1 MAASVTNAEI
11 LPLSGGGI
19 FYAAAEFAGRGT
31 RGLGQEIQKTDTAM
45 QNKGINRG
53 HRTGMRKGASMR
65 GGAVIR
71 AALAFSG
78 LVFGGGA
85 EAGLADFNVG
95 AAYWA
100 ADSEMTSDTG
110 GSWHTGRA
118 AYGVAPGGLFV
129 WGEAQHAVPVLPNIR
144 LRGTLYHDTAG
155 GMRSKQNHLDVIGY
169 WNAIDLTPVSLRLGI
184 GAKAGDMSY
193 RKAGERISFT
203 HVKPFVY
210 GRLFLDVPGTGLSLG
225 GEAEAAALPHN
236 HQKLFDGLLGADWNF
251 GGTLVSGGAVAGYR
265 YLYLR
270 EDYSGS
276 LTAATRIRGPYA
288 GLYLSFL

>member
-1 MAASVTNAEI
+1 M
-11 LPLSGGGI
+11 
-19 FYAAAEFAGRGT
+19 
-31 RGLGQEIQKTDTAM
+31 QK
-45 QNKGINRG
+45 KGINMGSRAG
-53 HRTGMRKGASMR
+53 
-65 GGAVIR
+65 IR
-71 AALAFSG
+71 AAMALLG
-78 LVFGGGA
+78 LLIGGGA

-100 ADSEMTSDTG
+100 ADSEMTADSG
-110 GSWHTGRA
+110 VNWHTGRA
-118 AYGVAPGGLFV
+118 AYGVSPGGLFV
-129 WGEAQHAVPVLPNIR
+129 WGEAQHAVPVLPNIK
-144 LRGTLYHDTAG
+144 LRGTLYNDTAG

-203 HVKPFVY
+203 HVKPLVY
-210 GRLFLDVPGTGLSLG
+210 GRLFLEAPGTGLSFG
-225 GEAEAAALPHN
+225 GEGEFMVLPHN

-270 EDYSGS
+270 EDYSGNDT
-276 LTAATRIRGPYA
+276 LATRIRGPYA

>member
-1 MAASVTNAEI
+1 MEI
-11 LPLSGGGI
+11 KVINSGC
-19 FYAAAEFAGRGT
+19 
-31 RGLGQEIQKTDTAM
+31 
-45 QNKGINRG
+45 
-53 HRTGMRKGASMR
+53 RTG
-65 GGAVIR
+65 IR
-71 AALAFSG
+71 AALALFG
-78 LVFGGGA
+78 LFIGGGA
-85 EAGLADFNVG
+85 EAGLADFSAG

-100 ADSEMTSDTG
+100 ADSEMTADGG

-118 AYGVAPGGLFV
+118 AYGVSPGALFV
-129 WGEAQHAVPVLPNIR
+129 WGEAQHPVPALPNIR
-144 LRGTLYHDTAG
+144 LRGTFYNDTAG
-155 GMRSKQNHLDVIGY
+155 DIRSKQNHLDVIGY

-203 HVKPFVY
+203 HVKPFLY
-210 GRLFLDVPGTGLSLG
+210 GRLFLEAPGTGLSFG
-225 GEAEAAALPHN
+225 GEAEAMALPHN
-236 HQKLFDGLLGADWNF
+236 SQKLFDGLLGADWNF
-251 GGTLVSGGAVAGYR
+251 GGTMVSGGVVAGYR